1 VRKICLRVL
10 VALPFAVFALN
21 ALAQTYGAPIS
32 LDQARKAMAAAE
44 AEAKKNNWTMAIAI
58 VDSGGHLVLFQ
69 RMDGA
74 QFVGDRVAR
83 DKAWSAVAYKRPG
96 KAFQDRLAKGGEE
109 IRILALQGAS
119 PIDGGEPIVVDGKLI
134 GGIGVSGGAGDQ
146 DGQVAKAGVAAA
158 K

>member
-1 VRKICLRVL
+1 MKKFLL
-10 VALPFAVFALN
+10 GVAAASLSFV
-21 ALAQTYGAPIS
+21 AQGQPYGPPITF
-32 LDQARKAMAAAE
+32 DQARKAMAAAE
-44 AEAKKNNWTMAIAI
+44 AEARKNNWNLTIAI

-74 QFVGDRVAR
+74 QFASAKIAQ
-83 DKAWSAVAYKRPG
+83 DKAWSAAAFKRPG

-109 IRILALQGAS
+109 WRILRLHGAS

-134 GGIGVSGGAGDQ
+134 GGIGVSGGSTEQ
-146 DGQVAKAGVAAA
+146 DGQVAKLAVGAL